1 VTLEETIIELTTRT
15 PSGGGFWIG
24 NHHFTVR
31 YCADCWEW
39 EYGGNVFYDLQ
50 DLAEEILRRG
60 GARTR
65 PAGRERRASPEM
77 TGTGLLSVTT
87 TSTEL
92 RTIAGSSCIVCGC
105 SSLQVARVS

>member
-1 VTLEETIIELTTRT
+1 MTLEETIIELTTRT

-65 PAGRERRASPEM
+65 PAGPHNERGFDP
-77 TGTGLLSVTT
+77 
-87 TSTEL
+87 
-92 RTIAGSSCIVCGC
+92 
-105 SSLQVARVS
+105 LQQQMGPG